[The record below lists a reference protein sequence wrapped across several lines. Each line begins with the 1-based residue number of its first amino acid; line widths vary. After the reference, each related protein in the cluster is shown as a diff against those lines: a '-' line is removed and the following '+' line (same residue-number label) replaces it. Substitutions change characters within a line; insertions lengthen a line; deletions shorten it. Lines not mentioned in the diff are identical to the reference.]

1 MVLKDA
7 IIDMRPCPCGA
18 VVVAAHLGLRVSR
31 VVADGFLARGRPI
44 WGGIDA
50 ADLDAAFRRFGRRLS
65 FVGGCDDGSPPLR
78 EFLEC
83 RVPLLRAA
91 PCVVWAVDAGED
103 KPETYPGRRQD
114 SGGTTCA

>member
-65 FVGGCDDGSPPLR
+65 FVGGCRSSAPRHAWSGPWTRARTSPKLIPADAR
-78 EFLEC
+78 TAEE
-83 RVPLLRAA
+83 RRAHEQIE
-91 PCVVWAVDAGED
+91 P
-103 KPETYPGRRQD
+103 R
-114 SGGTTCA
+114 